1 MYSLFCHLK
10 GTCTCD
16 NISIVLEVR
25 DLHVVCMR
33 LPLIERLS
41 GISVLGDS
49 RLAIISNRP
58 ILVY

>member
-25 DLHVVCMR
+25 DLVCMR

-49 RLAIISNRP
+49 RLAIIISNRP